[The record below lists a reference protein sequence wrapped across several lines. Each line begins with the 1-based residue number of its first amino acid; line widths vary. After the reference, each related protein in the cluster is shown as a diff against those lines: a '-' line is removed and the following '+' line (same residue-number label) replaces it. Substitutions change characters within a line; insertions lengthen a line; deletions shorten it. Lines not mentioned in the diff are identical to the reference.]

1 MGRERHQWNRAKSI
15 FWDPNCRPSQQVVP
29 TTSPTKA
36 PTTAIATSQSKTTK
50 PSQLRNVVVLITT
63 VHYSPYR
70 HTQIKRPYT
79 PPQKT
84 IASTNPIQKKK
95 ISGDTL
101 SPAVT
106 VCRIPVEGWL
116 LTVRSR
122 SLKRKSGASVK
133 CRFGNLTTLL
143 LLLRLLLLC
152 RVFISRAR
160 VTRFFNLQ
168 TLCLSWPSLFCPQG
182 GGFILIL
189 PTSSTFPVKPSFFL
203 FLFLSIPGSLC
214 LRIFWCGL
222 VDSGWF
228 IGLGCVLL
236 LYLMTSWSGSSS
248 FRLYSWY
255 LLLFWS
261 VSIT

>member
-1 MGRERHQWNRAKSI
+1 MRSELSSQSASGPHHITHQGTNHSHCHFPIKNYKTQPASKRRRFDNDSTLFTVQAYTDKKAI
-15 FWDPNCRPSQQVVP
+15 H
-29 TTSPTKA
+29 TTSKNDRLNE
-36 PTTAIATSQSKTTK
+36 SNSK
-50 PSQLRNVVVLITT
+50 NI
-63 VHYSPYR
+63 
-70 HTQIKRPYT
+70 
-79 PPQKT
+79 
-84 IASTNPIQKKK
+84 